1 MVSRWRELPCSGRS
15 LDRHEERGTAKEQRE
30 KRGAEDPATTAE
42 GGARRTATAERTET
56 KALQGVTSTPEKE
69 KAPNSVGAY
78 FLTFLSYQVRN
89 GLVKERIS
97 WVVGQFPGCPSSG
110 PQTILLPIASY

>member
-1 MVSRWRELPCSGRS
+1 M
-15 LDRHEERGTAKEQRE
+15 
-30 KRGAEDPATTAE
+30 
-42 GGARRTATAERTET
+42 AERKTET
-56 KALQGVTSTPEKE
+56 KGATGSDACARKE

-110 PQTILLPIASY
+110 PQTILLPIASYLLGTVPAAKVLLASRFSHLVLPN